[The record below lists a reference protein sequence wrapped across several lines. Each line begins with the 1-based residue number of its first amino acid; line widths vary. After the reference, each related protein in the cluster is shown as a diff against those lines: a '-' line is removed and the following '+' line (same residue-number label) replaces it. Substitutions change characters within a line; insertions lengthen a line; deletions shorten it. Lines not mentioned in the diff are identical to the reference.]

1 MPLDAQSALLRLS
14 PMGGIDLGGPGDS
27 LELERMKLA
36 RQQFAETRRAN
47 AEQERMMRERE
58 RGEQRRAELMVQKQR
73 EADEAAAK
81 AAREEEKRKLQG
93 EFAKYRD
100 AGDVEGIEALIP
112 SIQATGANI
121 DRLGEDEFGLPSY
134 QIDWDGEAAAKAEEA
149 RAAQASPYG
158 EGETAVQSLDRLG
171 ALGYPSLSER
181 GNLDDPSISAPI
193 TTEDAF
199 NRGRA
204 ASQHF
209 EETGQPLRQPDA
221 TDWPKNVV
229 DFGAMQAQVARRLD
243 PALGAF
249 QSAHPERMQDS
260 VGKTNEAAAGMALP
274 APKALE
280 LAKSL
285 RAGPDAAMADEFKE
299 EFDREKAAR
308 DAAPKPLTR
317 EDIQRLSQGGAT
329 EAAEMYKNRGIDD
342 TFTRSS
348 AAQSMIDILEDD
360 DPDNDM
366 AIAFEL
372 PNMLG
377 SRGAQSNR
385 DLAVAL
391 GDDSMSTVKQ
401 FRERLAR
408 IIEGG
413 FTEMKKA
420 TLIGIIKNKMEKD
433 DALVYEFL
441 DAIDEAANNT
451 DDEAVRH
458 GLEKYAVGNVP
469 KIYRDAWL
477 EARAGAA
484 ADEEGD
490 EEEPAEP
497 GPARRGVTTVNGVEE
512 PEAEQ
517 QGASFDPEEIE
528 DELAAQAEEAGLDVE
543 QIRPLMRTESGT
555 NPTARNHMGSSA
567 SGLFQFTDK
576 TARAYGLKN
585 AAAYAA
591 LPPAE
596 QIRLGIRRFKAIG
609 LDANSSRDDYAMANA
624 APAYRKRPDDTVIE
638 EYRSGTEQGDDV
650 RAKNPGWIP
659 ADGGEITVG
668 SIKAFYRGTKA
679 KAAKADKAEG
689 KKTSRLDKSV
699 DDILR

>member
-1 MPLDAQSALLRLS
+1 MAIDAQSALLRLS
-14 PMGGIDLGGPGDS
+14 PMGPIDIGGPRDS
-27 LELERMKLA
+27 LELERLKLM

-58 RGEQRRAELMVQKQR
+58 SGEQRRAELMVQKQR
-73 EADEAAAK
+73 EADEAAAALEK
-81 AAREEEKRKLQG
+81 EKEKRRLMG

-112 SIQATGANI
+112 SMQASGANI

-134 QIDWDGEAAAKAEEA
+134 QIDWDGEAAAQAEEE

-193 TTEDAF
+193 TTEDAYE
-199 NRGRA
+199 RGLA
-204 ASQHF
+204 ASQHY
-209 EETGQPLRQPDA
+209 EETGEPLRQPDQA
-221 TDWPKNVV
+221 DIMGAVPKNVV
-229 DFGAMQAQVARRLD
+229 DFGAMQAQAARRLD
-243 PALGAF
+243 PALGAL
-249 QSAHPERMQDS
+249 QSAYPERMQDS

-285 RAGPDAAMADEFKE
+285 RSGPDAAMADEFRE
-299 EFDREKAAR
+299 EAAKEKAELE
-308 DAAPKPLTR
+308 AAPKPITR
-317 EDIQRLSQGGAT
+317 KEKQALIEGGAT
-329 EAAEMYKNRGIDD
+329 EAEKMYKNRGIDD
-342 TFTRSS
+342 TFSRS
-348 AAQSMIDILEDD
+348 AGAQAIIDILEDD
-360 DPDNDM
+360 DPNNDL

-377 SRGAQSNR
+377 SRGAQSNK

-391 GDDSMSTVKQ
+391 GIEAMSTTDQ
-401 FRERLAR
+401 ILERINA

-413 FTEMKKA
+413 FTEMRKE
-420 TLIGIIKNKMEKD
+420 TLIGIVRNKMEKD
-433 DALVYEFL
+433 DELIYEYL

-451 DDEAVRH
+451 ADETVRH
-458 GLEKYAVGNVP
+458 GLEKYAAANVP

-477 EARAGAA
+477 ESRADTLGRD
-484 ADEEGD
+484 DEA
-490 EEEPAEP
+490 EEPAEP
-497 GPARRGVTTVNGVEE
+497 GPPRQGVTTVNETATVHA
-512 PEAEQ
+512 PA
-517 QGASFDPEEIE
+517 EIE
-528 DELAAQAEEAGLDVE
+528 EELAAQAEEAGLDPE
-543 QIRPLMRTESGT
+543 QLLPLMRTESGSD
-555 NPTARNHMGSSA
+555 PTVRNRMGSSA
-567 SGLFQFTDK
+567 AGLFQFTDK

-585 AAAYAA
+585 AAEYAA

-596 QIRLGIRRFKAIG
+596 QIRLGIRRFKAMG
-609 LDANSSRDDYAMANA
+609 LDENSSRDDYAMANA
-624 APAYRKRPDDTVIE
+624 APAYRGRPDDTVIA
-638 EYRSGTEQGDDV
+638 EYRSGTKKGDDV

-668 SIKAFYRGTKA
+668 SIKAFYRGTKG

-689 KKTSRLDKSV
+689 KKQSRLDKSV